1 MAYATLC
8 KRFRGIWQIREVPDS
23 GTAVLYSHDRCNT
36 SLRGWLYPDTELT
49 ATGRGPRQLKSPLH
63 LANSVKAK
71 GAQAGIPGTLGQ
83 SPA

>member
-8 KRFRGIWQIREVPDS
+8 KRFRGIWQIREVPNS

-49 ATGRGPRQLKSPLH
+49 ATGRGPR
-63 LANSVKAK
+63 
-71 GAQAGIPGTLGQ
+71 
-83 SPA
+83 